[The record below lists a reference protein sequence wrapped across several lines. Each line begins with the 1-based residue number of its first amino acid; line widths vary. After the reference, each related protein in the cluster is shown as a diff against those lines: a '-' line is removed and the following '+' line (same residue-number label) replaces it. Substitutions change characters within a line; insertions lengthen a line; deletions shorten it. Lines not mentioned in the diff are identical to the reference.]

1 MHQILVDL
9 TFSTEKRFLNV
20 QFKLFWIWTCHF
32 IHSIFSSLYMNCIH
46 VLWYLAWKSLIWIW
60 LTYSEITLWISQ
72 IFSQVHFFFEIK
84 NNRFKA
90 NIKPWGLQNKFTGR
104 CVPLFSLSR
113 HLQWTH
119 FATNLWIRSNLLN
132 MMSGRVLTLAR
143 NGRNDWKSISDTFRQ
158 LWYYSKFICL
168 NRIKWE
174 RKLNKPWLHIVS
186 FTIVFFYTLHLLIV
200 WCPWLRSHQK
210 IFSDFLIALF
220 IIPPANKVWGVYSD
234 PYVRPF
240 VFVCPSVPPNL

>member
-1 MHQILVDL
+1 MCNSNFSEYGLAIISIQYLVHCI
-9 TFSTEKRFLNV
+9 
-20 QFKLFWIWTCHF
+20 WIV
-32 IHSIFSSLYMNCIH
+32 YMYYDIWH
-46 VLWYLAWKSLIWIW
+46 EKSLIWIW

-186 FTIVFFYTLHLLIV
+186 FTIVFFLYVAFINSLV
-200 WCPWLRSHQK
+200 S
-210 IFSDFLIALF
+210 LIAF
-220 IIPPANKVWGVYSD
+220 SPIDFFWFSNSTVYYTPRKQSL
-234 PYVRPF
+234 RGI
-240 VFVCPSVPPNL
+240 